1 MENADCS
8 YRNEDEH
15 IGRYIN
21 HLSKT
26 LRYTTNA
33 MMMKQGEIITGEQCR
48 IISYIAH
55 RPAHGEC
62 VYQRDL
68 EDDFG
73 VKRSSVA
80 SILGNLEKSGYI
92 ARSVCEEDAR
102 IKRITLTEKG
112 LRTSKQMYDNI
123 CRLEQYLSNGM
134 TPHEREEFIRLMKLA
149 IENLEKFKE
158 E

>member
-26 LRYTTNA
+26 FRYTTNA
-33 MMMKQGEIITGEQCR
+33 MMMK
-48 IISYIAH
+48 
-55 RPAHGEC
+55 
-62 VYQRDL
+62 QRDL

>member
-1 MENADCS
+1 MENADCG

-55 RPAHGEC
+55 RTAHGEC

-102 IKRITLTEKG
+102 IKRITLTE
-112 LRTSKQMYDNI
+112 RDFAQASRCTITSADWSSISQ
-123 CRLEQYLSNGM
+123 
-134 TPHEREEFIRLMKLA
+134 TV
-149 IENLEKFKE
+149 
-158 E
+158 

>member
-1 MENADCS
+1 MENADCGC
-8 YRNEDEH
+8 RNEDEH

-26 LRYTTNA
+26 LRYTTNS
-33 MMMKQGEIITGEQCR
+33 MMLRHGVDITGEQCR
-48 IISYIAH
+48 VIAYISH
-55 RPAHGEC
+55 RNAHGEH

-68 EDDFG
+68 EDEFG

-134 TPHEREEFIRLMKLA
+134 TPYEREEFIRLMKLA